1 MTTATS
7 GVLASL
13 RFPWLLPVR
22 NSFASYGASMCNGYK
37 KPAFKGYP
45 YRESAHPSS
54 QKKPIVRKT
63 CSKETHPGLQISFS
77 FEQADPPV
85 EAHSA
90 TGLTLLL
97 ILRCGHTSRFA
108 HTCPLISFRITPCCC
123 VLYRCSDL
131 RSSQLLLDYAWAFA
145 SAHFA
150 SFPRVTACL
159 RPGCMS
165 QA

>member
-1 MTTATS
+1 MRVTGPQCVTGTRSAALKGTLT
-7 GVLASL
+7 GNPPIPHLKRNLLFEKLA
-13 RFPWLLPVR
+13 
-22 NSFASYGASMCNGYK
+22 
-37 KPAFKGYP
+37 
-45 YRESAHPSS
+45 
-54 QKKPIVRKT
+54 QKKPIQACKFRF
-63 CSKETHPGLQISFS
+63 L
-77 FEQADPPV
+77 EQEIADPPV

>member
-37 KPAFKGYP
+37 KRGLKGYP

-85 EAHSA
+85 EAR
-90 TGLTLLL
+90 L
-97 ILRCGHTSRFA
+97 
-108 HTCPLISFRITPCCC
+108 
-123 VLYRCSDL
+123 DL
-131 RSSQLLLDYAWAFA
+131 A
-145 SAHFA
+145 AHFA
-150 SFPRVTACL
+150 LWSHQPLCPHMPSHLFPHHALLL
-159 RPGCMS
+159 RFVSLQRSTLISAAP
-165 QA
+165 